1 MFNLIALGVTN
12 RNCFK
17 GYIQVKWRDVA
28 DIYFYENIFDFNC
41 MFVSCR
47 QLLAIGHAPKG
58 GGVERTARQ
67 HPRTFSLTPGGEVC
81 LRGIKQKYSDFR
93 QIWVGGGGV
102 CSHLTDF
109 PYGNKCNALA
119 AFVVVVVLVIA
130 VHQL

>member
-1 MFNLIALGVTN
+1 MKIYSTLIA
-12 RNCFK
+12 CSCH
-17 GYIQVKWRDVA
+17 VA
-28 DIYFYENIFDFNC
+28 
-41 MFVSCR
+41 SSW
-47 QLLAIGHAPKG
+47 LLDTPPKG